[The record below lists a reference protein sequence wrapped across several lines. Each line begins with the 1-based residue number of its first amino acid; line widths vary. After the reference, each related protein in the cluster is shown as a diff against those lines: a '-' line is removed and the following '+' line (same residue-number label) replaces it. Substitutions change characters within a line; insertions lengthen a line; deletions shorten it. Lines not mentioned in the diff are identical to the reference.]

1 MSSRNLCEIIFLC
14 HYFLPY
20 SYICLLFF
28 FLEKGL
34 SLLGYHLCNF
44 TVTKYVDK
52 VVAYRKSYE
61 EQTPCGGWIP
71 WRQCTKTFYKE
82 EYHPITISESVNLT
96 DCCTGYEQ
104 VGLYCSLPLNRSSE
118 FASRPGAC
126 PEKAVEA
133 LDISCM
139 FDLDC
144 PEHKK
149 CCETSKGIGCSN
161 PVPEGTGNL
170 TKHWYNVSVLVK
182 MDFYELSKVD
192 PRLLSHYRLL
202 HSMTMQAEPYME
214 TVVSQVLVGL
224 QEFVPL
230 VNISLLLKDIVMR
243 VSEVIDIVVQGY
255 YFKYLSHYFYFGI
268 FLTDLLPIRNHII
281 CSITNSSFEMSWNV
295 NSMQNHSFQ
304 VEVYKDKKLIQI
316 IETMDMK
323 LEVSNL
329 ETGVMYTA
337 KVSYEVCSKQ
347 ILSYKNVRTDA
358 LIFGV
363 TLRILNYNFTSQLL
377 NTSSAEYE
385 AFSIIVL
392 SFVLQIRNSFSSSI
406 SALYKKGILKMHVH
420 SLEAG
425 SIIVRLKIVI
435 GDLQF
440 PRDLSAFDPMMSS
453 LSQSHVFLLD
463 PKNSVVEDWNEC
475 ASRAE
480 NDCYMFAECINTI
493 GSYICRCK
501 TTTDANPLRPGRNC
515 EGKKQ
520 AFCCHTSIE
529 TVFIFRP
536 SHPEGGSGRIT
547 LYTYKANIQCHTHRT
562 GQRQTQRPSIVMA
575 LPHSNVVNYT
585 SFHIAWTTSFP
596 LNSAFQFSVFEGKH
610 LLRDV
615 KIQSSNM
622 TFSRLNPGILYTVK
636 IQVEVC
642 GKKSKTIQRKV
653 KTAAQKFN
661 GTVKISNMN
670 YRPELSN
677 SSSEEFKNLT
687 QLFLTE
693 IRTSLPH
700 NTLQKMDAGI
710 IKMLIMNISNGS
722 IVINF
727 GLLIPTDMDANNVT
741 WSFLDALQNNLY
753 LRVDNNSLSIHGKLC
768 MSVHNEETDC
778 SPDASCVYLRD
789 GSYECNCKEGFIN
802 VNAARPGRICEG
814 NILGLENASTST
826 TVNKAITEPI
836 VKVHNSPQTS
846 SMPFATF
853 SIKNEVH
860 VFCELENF
868 FITIRK
874 DFLQKQS
881 IPESSL
887 YLGRPHC
894 NVSQS
899 NSSHVMLQAGWN
911 ECGTDVQ
918 SNTTHIIVKTI
929 LQNDMSSLGAIHLL
943 KVASPIHCVF
953 PNDLLTSTGYTS
965 EGVYTIFEDLH
976 GSGHFLTEMQ
986 LFIGNSPIPRNFS
999 ISASDNIMIEVGI
1012 QIEDSK
1018 LKVVVGKCWAT
1029 PTNNSMDHL
1038 SFPFIHDSC
1047 PVPNAHTTMIS
1058 NGISRKAQ
1066 FKMKIFSFVNDSVVY
1081 LHCKIHVCV
1090 ETPGTTCKTSC
1101 SGFRSQ
1107 RSGETIAMPRTSWGP
1122 LRRSSEDKVPG
1133 LGTGYIILIVLG
1145 IFVLALGTIGFLV
1158 GRHLQKAGTYNF
1170 KIKSDYFNYQVF
1182 CD

>member
-1 MSSRNLCEIIFLC
+1 MFPKGEMLE
-14 HYFLPY
+14 
-20 SYICLLFF
+20 
-28 FLEKGL
+28 EKG
-34 SLLGYHLCNF
+34 
-44 TVTKYVDK
+44 
-52 VVAYRKSYE
+52 
-61 EQTPCGGWIP
+61 
-71 WRQCTKTFYKE
+71 
-82 EYHPITISESVNLT
+82 
-96 DCCTGYEQ
+96 
-104 VGLYCSLPLNRSSE
+104 
-118 FASRPGAC
+118 
-126 PEKAVEA
+126 
-133 LDISCM
+133 
-139 FDLDC
+139 
-144 PEHKK
+144 
-149 CCETSKGIGCSN
+149 
-161 PVPEGTGNL
+161 
-170 TKHWYNVSVLVK
+170 
-182 MDFYELSKVD
+182 
-192 PRLLSHYRLL
+192 
-202 HSMTMQAEPYME
+202 
-214 TVVSQVLVGL
+214 
-224 QEFVPL
+224 
-230 VNISLLLKDIVMR
+230 
-243 VSEVIDIVVQGY
+243 
-255 YFKYLSHYFYFGI
+255 
-268 FLTDLLPIRNHII
+268 
-281 CSITNSSFEMSWNV
+281 
-295 NSMQNHSFQ
+295 
-304 VEVYKDKKLIQI
+304 
-316 IETMDMK
+316 
-323 LEVSNL
+323 
-329 ETGVMYTA
+329 
-337 KVSYEVCSKQ
+337 
-347 ILSYKNVRTDA
+347 
-358 LIFGV
+358 
-363 TLRILNYNFTSQLL
+363 
-377 NTSSAEYE
+377 
-385 AFSIIVL
+385 
-392 SFVLQIRNSFSSSI
+392 
-406 SALYKKGILKMHVH
+406 
-420 SLEAG
+420 
-425 SIIVRLKIVI
+425 
-435 GDLQF
+435 
-440 PRDLSAFDPMMSS
+440 
-453 LSQSHVFLLD
+453 
-463 PKNSVVEDWNEC
+463 
-475 ASRAE
+475 
-480 NDCYMFAECINTI
+480 
-493 GSYICRCK
+493 
-501 TTTDANPLRPGRNC
+501 
-515 EGKKQ
+515 
-520 AFCCHTSIE
+520 
-529 TVFIFRP
+529 
-536 SHPEGGSGRIT
+536 
-547 LYTYKANIQCHTHRT
+547 
-562 GQRQTQRPSIVMA
+562 
-575 LPHSNVVNYT
+575 
-585 SFHIAWTTSFP
+585 
-596 LNSAFQFSVFEGKH
+596 
-610 LLRDV
+610 
-615 KIQSSNM
+615 
-622 TFSRLNPGILYTVK
+622 
-636 IQVEVC
+636 
-642 GKKSKTIQRKV
+642 
-653 KTAAQKFN
+653 
-661 GTVKISNMN
+661 
-670 YRPELSN
+670 
-677 SSSEEFKNLT
+677 
-687 QLFLTE
+687 
-693 IRTSLPH
+693 
-700 NTLQKMDAGI
+700 
-710 IKMLIMNISNGS
+710 
-722 IVINF
+722 
-727 GLLIPTDMDANNVT
+727 
-741 WSFLDALQNNLY
+741 
-753 LRVDNNSLSIHGKLC
+753 
-768 MSVHNEETDC
+768 
-778 SPDASCVYLRD
+778 
-789 GSYECNCKEGFIN
+789 
-802 VNAARPGRICEG
+802 
-814 NILGLENASTST
+814 NASTST